1 MTQIY
6 QDVVVREKT
15 TKNKVCFG
23 NARIGV
29 VYVPKDMLSDGVE
42 VQRIRVTWET
52 LEDGETG

>member
-6 QDVVVREKT
+6 QAVATRGKT
-15 TKNKVCFG
+15 TKNKVCFE
-23 NARIGV
+23 NAQIGV
-29 VYVPKDMLSDGVE
+29 VYVPKDLLPVGVE